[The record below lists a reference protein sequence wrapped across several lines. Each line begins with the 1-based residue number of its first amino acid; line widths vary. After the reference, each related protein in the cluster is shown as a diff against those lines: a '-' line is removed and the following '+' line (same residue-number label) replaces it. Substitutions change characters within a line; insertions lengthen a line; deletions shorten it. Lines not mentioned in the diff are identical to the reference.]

1 MRSSLNVITISPTH
15 IIYVM
20 IYFLHPQSAK
30 FSLSN
35 PNFYPTT
42 NQASNQNSIFEKSIG
57 KVSTNPDTALRWWN
71 D

>member
-1 MRSSLNVITISPTH
+1 MDKNEVFPQCNH
-15 IIYVM
+15 
-20 IYFLHPQSAK
+20 HPQRAK

-42 NQASNQNSIFEKSIG
+42 NQASNENLSIFEKYIG

-71 D
+71 Y